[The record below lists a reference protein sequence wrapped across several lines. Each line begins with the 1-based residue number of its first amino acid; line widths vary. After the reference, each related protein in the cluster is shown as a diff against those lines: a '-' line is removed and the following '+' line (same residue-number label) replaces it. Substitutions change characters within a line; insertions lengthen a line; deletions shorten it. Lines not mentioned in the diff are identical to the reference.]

1 MENEKKVAKDYWFIE
16 DRLYSCDCVSDE
28 PIKTD
33 PCFKVIHCKEV
44 LPSQDKEGW
53 IHPDRFYAMVALN
66 DEKNRQIEQ
75 LLELKKWAIEVINS
89 IASIGKPRHGDYDY
103 WNELDKSTVI
113 EVVVTD
119 TNLCRSFIEKW
130 DK

>member
-53 IHPDRFYAMVALN
+53 IHHDRFYAMVALN
-66 DEKNRQIEQ
+66 DEKNGQLEQ
-75 LLELKKWAIEVINS
+75 LLEFKEQAIEFAETIALRSHPSLETKELKYHNS
-89 IASIGKPRHGDYDY
+89 LARAF
-103 WNELDKSTVI
+103 L
-113 EVVVTD
+113 
-119 TNLCRSFIEKW
+119 EKW
-130 DK
+130 GEK